1 MSTFDEVKKTVVAV
15 LQLKGDAAD
24 LNPKSHLLGAIP
36 ELDSMSVV
44 TILTMLEDS
53 YGFCIEDDEVDGD
66 VFETLESLTAF
77 IDRKLSA

>member
-1 MSTFDEVKKTVVAV
+1 MSTFDEVKKTVISV

-24 LNPKSHLLGAIP
+24 LTPESQLLGAIP
-36 ELDSMSVV
+36 EFDSMSVV

-53 YGFCIEDDEVDGD
+53 YGFCIEDDEVDGE

-77 IDRKLSA
+77 VDRKLSE